1 MFEDKRSKRVVL
13 VVHCIL
19 NQNARIDECAYYPGA
34 MGEIVEAILEAGVGI
49 VQMPCPELQCLG
61 LDRSRRIREGEDLG
75 IRETLLGEASEGC
88 RALVRGVVRDV
99 LEYRK
104 HGFEVVGVI
113 GNDGSPAC
121 GVDFTHH
128 LGQGFGPGTGAFV
141 ALLQEELEREAIAL
155 PFVATQDLQWQ
166 ERLPRI
172 RELLAGGRLV

>member
-13 VVHCIL
+13 VIHCIL
-19 NQNARIDECAYYPGA
+19 NQNARIDNCAYYPGP
-34 MGEIVEAILEAGVGI
+34 MTDILQVLSEAGVGI

-61 LDRSRRIREGEDLG
+61 LDRAGRICEGRDIG
-75 IRETLLGEASEGC
+75 IREALLGPARGACE
-88 RALVRGVVRDV
+88 ALVEGVLRDV

-104 HGFEVVGVI
+104 HGFEVLGVI

-128 LGQGFGPGTGAFV
+128 LETYFGPGEGGFIQI
-141 ALLQEELEREAIAL
+141 LRERLEKAGIAL
-155 PFVATQDLQWQ
+155 PFVATQDFEWE

-172 RELLAGGRLV
+172 RAMVEGEACA